1 MEPQIRPASA
11 ADIPQIAATH
21 PPASSDPGRT
31 RQIEQ
36 AVQDRTV
43 YVAEHDGS
51 IVGYAIVEASFFG
64 RDFLSL
70 LNVDPGCRRRGV
82 GSALVAHCLSKCAS
96 QRLFTSTNQSNVAM
110 QKLLVKLG
118 FVHSGTVND
127 LDPGDPEFF
136 YSREAPG

>member
-1 MEPQIRPASA
+1 M
-11 ADIPQIAATH
+11 
-21 PPASSDPGRT
+21 

-70 LNVDPGCRRRGV
+70 LNVDPGYRRRRV

-96 QRLFTSTNQSNVAM
+96 ERLFTSTNQSNVAM
-110 QKLLVKLG
+110 QKLLLALG
-118 FVHSGTVND
+118 FVHSGTVGD
-127 LDPGDPEFF
+127 LDPGDPELF
-136 YSREAPG
+136 YSREAPD